1 MAVLSPQIIETLI
14 ELVEHRLLEMSD
26 DNREHRGEYK
36 DLQGCRYSLLALAA
50 DEISAEAYLPLERRV
65 VKRPDY
71 LRLIAGGKP

>member
-14 ELVEHRLLEMSD
+14 ELVEHRLLEMTND
-26 DNREHRGEYK
+26 TREQGGAYK

-50 DEISAEAYLPLERRV
+50 EEISTEAYLPLERRV

-71 LRLIAGGKP
+71 LRLIVGGKA

>member
-14 ELVEHRLLEMSD
+14 ELVECRLLEMSD
-26 DNREHRGEYK
+26 ENREHRGEYK

-50 DEISAEAYLPLERRV
+50 DEISAEAHVPLERRV

-71 LRLIAGGKP
+71 LRLIAGGKA

>member
-1 MAVLSPQIIETLI
+1 MAVLSSQIIETLI

-26 DNREHRGEYK
+26 DNHEHRGEYK

-50 DEISAEAYLPLERRV
+50 EEINADAYMPPERRV

-71 LRLIAGGKP
+71 LRLIAGGKA